1 MSLDNSTILALHLL
15 AIEYPEHADD
25 GPYLALKYLEQ
36 IGEDDT
42 VEDILRGRGRVPDG
56 MMSRRARLAWMR
68 KSGRPDL
75 AYIADVIDQRRTPG
89 VTSQYWVAR
98 WVKLYVD
105 RGMTPDQAAWK
116 VAKASD
122 PKAPIKD
129 GDARRAFAREF
140 ELKKQK

>member
-1 MSLDNSTILALHLL
+1 MNVDALTIQALHSLTIKYPQHAGDGPQL
-15 AIEYPEHADD
+15 AI
-25 GPYLALKYLEQ
+25 KYLESQ
-36 IGEDDT
+36 GEDDI
-42 VEDILRGRGRVPDG
+42 VEDLLRGRGRVPNG

-75 AYIADVIDQRRTPG
+75 AYIAEVIEQRRTPSA
-89 VTSQYWVAR
+89 TSQYWVAR

-105 RGMTPDQAAWK
+105 RGMTPYQASWK

-129 GDARRAFAREF
+129 GEARKAYAREF
-140 ELKKQK
+140 ELKKEK